1 LRPLHDRAL
10 TALQRCEE
18 SQSVDFKRSCEW
30 TALKWRLIETILA
43 MGNLRDGGVILIGVA
58 EGEKSWEIGG
68 MSDEHL
74 DTYDVDVVNDQVNA
88 YVSPHANITLAILL
102 AQSKKFLAIEVREFT
117 NSPLVCKKNGP
128 TETRLA
134 AGAVY
139 VRPPGRACNTRVTTA
154 EQMHD
159 LLELAAEKRARR
171 IIEVGTRVGLVP
183 SQSDAQRFDDELEG
197 L

>member
-1 LRPLHDRAL
+1 
-10 TALQRCEE
+10 
-18 SQSVDFKRSCEW
+18 
-30 TALKWRLIETILA
+30 

-117 NSPLVCKKNGP
+117 NSPLVCKARGRRGLCP
-128 TETRLA
+128 SAWTSLQYACHDSRTDARPIGTCRRETRQE
-134 AGAVY
+134 
-139 VRPPGRACNTRVTTA
+139 NN
-154 EQMHD
+154 
-159 LLELAAEKRARR
+159 
-171 IIEVGTRVGLVP
+171 
-183 SQSDAQRFDDELEG
+183 
-197 L
+197 